1 MMNKQNGLTLL
12 QILIA
17 IVLVAGALIGIKSYQ
32 SHQATIEA
40 KAIAA
45 KEVADKA
52 LKDAAAQ
59 KQKQLAAEKEAF
71 EYKAAQEAKKAEFF
85 KSFDVLADTV
95 KRWDDAVTLASS
107 TPRMSL
113 PERIADL
120 QKIKQDTEGL
130 MVSLCLSTPKSIL
143 LRSMGPTID
152 GFLIFLHN
160 KDHMGDILSTDPMA
174 TGQSL
179 RAEFGK
185 GFSDCK
191 EGIENQ

>member
-1 MMNKQNGLTLL
+1 MNKQNGLTLL
-12 QILIA
+12 HI
-17 IVLVAGALIGIKSYQ
+17 LIGIVLIGGVLIRIKAYQ
-32 SHQATIEA
+32 NHQATLEA

-130 MVSLCLSTPKSIL
+130 MVSLC
-143 LRSMGPTID
+143 
-152 GFLIFLHN
+152 
-160 KDHMGDILSTDPMA
+160 
-174 TGQSL
+174 
-179 RAEFGK
+179 
-185 GFSDCK
+185 
-191 EGIENQ
+191 

>member
-1 MMNKQNGLTLL
+1 MMNKQSGLTLL
-12 QILIA
+12 HI
-17 IVLVAGALIGIKSYQ
+17 LIGIVLIAVVLIGMKSYQ
-32 SHQATIEA
+32 TRQATLEA

-45 KEVADKA
+45 KEAADKA
-52 LKDAAAQ
+52 LEDAAVQ

-71 EYKAAQEAKKAEFF
+71 EYKVAQEAKKAEFF
-85 KSFDVLADTV
+85 KSFDALSNAV

-130 MVSLCLSTPKSIL
+130 MVPLCLSTPKSIL
-143 LRSMGPTID
+143 LRSMGSTID
-152 GFLIFLHN
+152 GFLMFLHN
-160 KDHMGDILSTDPMA
+160 KDHLGDLLSIEPMA

-179 RAEFGK
+179 RTEFGK
-185 GFSDCK
+185 GLADCK
-191 EGIENQ
+191 EGVENQ